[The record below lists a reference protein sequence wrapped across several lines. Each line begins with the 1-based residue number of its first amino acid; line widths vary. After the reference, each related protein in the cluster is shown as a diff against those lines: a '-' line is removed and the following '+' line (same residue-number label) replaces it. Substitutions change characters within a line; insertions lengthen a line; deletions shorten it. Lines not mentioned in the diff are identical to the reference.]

1 MKNQILILKKLSSIN
16 FKSSLPPLRGGLGW
30 GFFFLLVTISL
41 QAQKTVKPNT
51 AAIADSLKTI
61 FFKNAKSA
69 ALTPEK
75 TKELVKIIDER
86 NVVVAGYIAKRE
98 RYNAPFNVQDPW
110 VMYNYKIDQ
119 AQKYYAKKINNLLS
133 YEEYSRFVVVNFREE
148 AEEKSKLEF
157 NQLMESNP
165 NLKEEQKLKL
175 YDLIYGYQLNLLI
188 TGGYYNFDQMLQK
201 SKKGTLTYNFEKEF
215 AKTCKEFNIK
225 IDKLKESS
233 ANNFQWN

>member
-1 MKNQILILKKLSSIN
+1 MKTTFYLVLI
-16 FKSSLPPLRGGLGW
+16 
-30 GFFFLLVTISL
+30 FLTTTVI
-41 QAQKTVKPNT
+41 QAQKGVKPNT
-51 AAIADSLKTI
+51 ATIADSLKTI

-75 TKELVKIIDER
+75 TKELLKIIDER
-86 NVVVAGYIAKRE
+86 NIVIANFIAKRE

-119 AQKYYAKKINNLLS
+119 AQKYYAKKINNLIS
-133 YEEYSRFVVVNFREE
+133 YEEYSQFVIVNFKEE
-148 AEEKSKLEF
+148 AEQNAKQEF
-157 NQLMESNP
+157 KQLIDSNP
-165 NLKEEQKLKL
+165 NLKDEQKLKL
-175 YDLIYGYQLNLLI
+175 YNLIYSYQLNLLL

-201 SKKGTLTYNFEKEF
+201 ARKGNVSYNFEKEF

>member
-1 MKNQILILKKLSSIN
+1 MKTTFYLFLTL
-16 FKSSLPPLRGGLGW
+16 
-30 GFFFLLVTISL
+30 FFITISL

-61 FFKNAKSA
+61 FYQNAKFA
-69 ALTPEK
+69 KLTDKK
-75 TKELVKIIDER
+75 TNELLKIIDER
-86 NVVVAGYIAKRE
+86 NKVVAGFIAKRE
-98 RYNAPFNVQDPW
+98 RHNAPFNVQDPW

-133 YEEYSRFVVVNFREE
+133 YAEYAQFVIVNFKEE
-148 AEEKSKLEF
+148 AELNSKLELK
-157 NQLMESNP
+157 QVLDSNP
-165 NLKEEQKLKL
+165 NLTKEQQQQL
-175 YDLIYGYQLNLLI
+175 YNLIFEYQLNLLM

-201 SKKGTLTYNFEKEF
+201 SKKGAWSFTFEKEF